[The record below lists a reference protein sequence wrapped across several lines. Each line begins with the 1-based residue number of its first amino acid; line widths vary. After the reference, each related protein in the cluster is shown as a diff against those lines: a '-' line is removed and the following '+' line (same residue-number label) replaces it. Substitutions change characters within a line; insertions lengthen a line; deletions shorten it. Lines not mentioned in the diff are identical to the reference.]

1 MTPTPKVTA
10 ATLGGLLGALILGV
24 VDPDTSTFING
35 VITAVFAFCGG
46 WLKRDTSS
54 PS

>member
-10 ATLGGLLGALILGV
+10 ATLGGLLGSLLVLV
-24 VDPDTSTFING
+24 VDPATSSFVDALIA
-35 VITAVFAFCGG
+35 TAFAFCGG

-54 PS
+54 PA